1 MRKLREKKEAEKK
14 TEGGRGSGAA
24 RKRHLT
30 KRERKREK
38 EGKKA
43 RNHGESKINFEES
56 AKDDVK
62 EQMQEDKKASLNT
75 RETQEMLKN

>member
-1 MRKLREKKEAEKK
+1 MRKLREKEEVEKN

-30 KRERKREK
+30 KRERRK
-38 EGKKA
+38 ERGRK
-43 RNHGESKINFEES
+43 HGESKRKFQES

-62 EQMQEDKKASLNT
+62 EKMHEGKKAW
-75 RETQEMLKN
+75 R